1 MRARAAGLAA
11 AAGLAFVLVF
21 AASTGAALI
30 VGTPG
35 ANLLL
40 GTLKPDRMAALAG
53 NDRIDAA
60 GGGLDRVSCGLGSD
74 LVAADSSDRL
84 SSDCEVVSRRIST
97 DPFIKGGGMHASE
110 AEPDSFAWGSTVVA
124 TFQVARFSSGGA
136 RTIGFAVSKDAGR
149 HWRNGLLPRLTVS
162 SRPRGPFSRA
172 SDPTVAYDSLHG
184 VWLIATLGFSD
195 NESALLVSRSADG
208 LHWSAPSIA
217 GRKQSGNTGVMFDKE
232 WIACDN
238 GAASPFRG
246 RCYLSYS
253 DIERLRLATQT
264 STDAGRSWSQ
274 PVASPDNA
282 GRRGIMGAFAPAPQ
296 PVALPDGTLVVPL
309 YDNEI
314 AVVRSTDGAASFSPE
329 TRIAPSRFSTSAV
342 RAAPF
347 PSVEVG
353 ADGAVLM
360 AWPDCGVRP
369 NCSGNDLL
377 FSKSTDGLTWTSPA
391 AIPLGAGDHVIVGL
405 AADPVRPGRVAVAY
419 YTESRGRL
427 DVRLVRSVDGGATW
441 SRPLLL
447 SPERMP
453 FKRIAFSNGVM
464 VGDYISTSFAGG
476 RAVVVFTLAQSKLRG
491 RLRQATYAASVA
503 VP

>member
-1 MRARAAGLAA
+1 VTGRAAGLLA
-11 AAGLAFVLVF
+11 AAGLALVL
-21 AASTGAALI
+21 AASSGATLI
-30 VGTPG
+30 VGTSG

-40 GTLKPDRMAALAG
+40 GTLKPDRVSARAG
-53 NDRIDAA
+53 NDRIDVA
-60 GGGLDRVSCGLGSD
+60 GGGLDRVSCGPGSD
-74 LVAADSSDRL
+74 LVAADSNDKL
-84 SSDCEVVSRRIST
+84 SADCEVVSRRIST
-97 DPFIKGGGMHASE
+97 DPYIGGGAMHATE

-136 RTIGFAVSKDAGR
+136 RNIGFAVSKDAGR
-149 HWRNGLLPRLTVS
+149 NWRNSLLPRLTVS
-162 SRPRGPFSRA
+162 SHPRGPFSRA
-172 SDPTVAYDSLHG
+172 SDPSVAYDSLHG

-238 GAASPFRG
+238 GASSLFRG

-253 DIERLRLATQT
+253 DIERSRLATQT
-264 STDAGRSWSQ
+264 TTDGGRTWSQ
-274 PVASPDNA
+274 PVASPDDA
-282 GRRGIMGAFAPAPQ
+282 GHRGILGAFAPAPQ
-296 PVALPDGTLVVPL
+296 PVALPNGTVVVAL
-309 YDNEI
+309 YDNVI
-314 AVVRSTDGAASFSPE
+314 AVVGSTDGGASFSAE
-329 TRIAPSRFSTSAV
+329 ATIAPSRFSTSAV

-353 ADGAVLM
+353 ADGSVMM
-360 AWPDCGVRP
+360 AWPDCSARP

-377 FSKSTDGLTWTSPA
+377 FSKSSDGLTWTSPST
-391 AIPLGAGDHVIVGL
+391 IPLGSGDHIITGL

-419 YTESRGRL
+419 YAESRGKL
-427 DVRLVRSVDGGATW
+427 DVRLVWSVDGGATW
-441 SRPLLL
+441 SRPVLL

-453 FKRIAFSNGVM
+453 FGRIAFSNGVM

-476 RAVVVFTLAQSKLRG
+476 RAVAVFTLAQAKLRG
-491 RLRQATYAASVA
+491 RLRQATYAASIA

>member
-1 MRARAAGLAA
+1 MRLAALLAA
-11 AAGLAFVLVF
+11 AGFALVL

-30 VGTPG
+30 VGTPR
-35 ANLLL
+35 ADLLL
-40 GTLKPDRMAALAG
+40 GYREAG
-53 NDRIDAA
+53 PGRRRRA
-60 GGGLDRVSCGLGSD
+60 GTTGSTSREAGADRVSCGRGSD
-74 LVAADSSDRL
+74 LVAADSSDKL
-84 SSDCEVVSRRIST
+84 GSDCETVSRLISS
-97 DPFIKGGGMHASE
+97 DPYRGGGALHATE

-136 RTIGFAVSKDAGR
+136 RNIGFAVSTDAGR

-162 SRPRGPFSRA
+162 SSPRGAFSRA
-172 SDPTVAYDSLHG
+172 SDPSVAYDALHG

-195 NESALLVSRSADG
+195 NGSALLVSSSADG
-208 LHWSAPSIA
+208 LHWSGPFIA
-217 GRKQSGNTGVMFDKE
+217 GRKQSGNDGILFDKE

-238 GAASPFRG
+238 GASSPYRG
-246 RCYLSYS
+246 HCYLSYS
-253 DIERLRLATQT
+253 DIEHLRLATQT
-264 STDAGRSWSQ
+264 STDGGRTWAQ

-282 GRRGIMGAFAPAPQ
+282 GRRGIQGAFAPAPQ
-296 PVALPDGTLVVPL
+296 PVALPNGVVVVPL
-309 YDNEI
+309 YDDGI
-314 AVVRSTDGAASFSPE
+314 AAVRSTDGGATFSPE
-329 TRIAPSRFSTSAV
+329 TTIAPSRFSSSAV

-353 ADGAVLM
+353 ADGSVLM
-360 AWPDCGVRP
+360 AWPNCSSRP

-377 FSKSTDGLTWTSPA
+377 FSKSTDGLTWTPPRP
-391 AIPLGAGDHVIVGL
+391 IPLGAGDHIIDGL

-419 YTESRGRL
+419 YTESRGKL
-427 DVRLVRSVDGGATW
+427 DVHIAWSVDGGATW

-453 FKRIAFSNGVM
+453 FARIAFSNGVM

-476 RAVVVFTLAQSKLRG
+476 RAVAVFTLAQSKVRG
-491 RLRQATYAASVA
+491 RLRQGTYAASVA